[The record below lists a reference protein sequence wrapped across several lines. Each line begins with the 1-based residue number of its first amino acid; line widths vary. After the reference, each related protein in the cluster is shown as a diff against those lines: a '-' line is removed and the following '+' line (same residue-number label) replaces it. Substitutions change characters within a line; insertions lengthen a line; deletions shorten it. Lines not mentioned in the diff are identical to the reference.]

1 MAAGDAAVG
10 VTFTLASNNNSLL
23 NDTSQSL
30 LPPKTPGLKPTITSD
45 VLSDYPPQY
54 VSPEGIKT
62 ECNNPT
68 GEEKDSLLSHPTG
81 GGKDSVYSNPTGG
94 GKDSLFTHPTGGGKD
109 SLCTVK
115 ENEPNSVEEFR
126 RAPFNP
132 KTYRRR
138 IQTTLQGVP
147 KTVQDTLH
155 NQRLRRLQQTKCLVD
170 CYSRLTSQ
178 RRNRHRSKT
187 RQSGFLQSLVPGSK
201 TRQPLEASN
210 RPKLSQQIPGHI
222 KVQDG
227 NSRIHMSFP
236 QKERMGHLYRPHR
249 RLPPHTHSP
258 SVTQVPPVL
267 PQRRLL
273 QFTSLP
279 FGLAT
284 APLIFTSIVKEVR
297 LLALQQGIRI
307 HQYLDDWL
315 IRAPS
320 KEECHQQT
328 QKLLNLIQEL
338 GFLVN
343 HKKSELVPS
352 QRFDFLGYHFLLDLG
367 LVKPTQDRWT
377 KLQDMFRRL
386 SSKSVISART
396 LMSTIGLLASTE
408 KTVKLGRM
416 HMRPFQW
423 HLKTHWKYPIPWNQK
438 MIRHGEW
445 WLDPTN
451 VLQGEFLHPR
461 EHEKLIFT
469 DASNA
474 GWGAHLD
481 HESTRGV
488 WSHAEKHLHINL
500 LEMKAVFLALQFFRL
515 TCKNNRVFIASDN
528 TSVVS
533 YINKQGGTRSAELCA
548 LMWRILTWCNLN
560 NVTLRARHVPGS
572 LNVIADGLSRRN
584 QIQSTEWSLSPQVFK
599 QISKIWESPQV
610 DLFATRLNTKLP
622 LYVSPIPDPQAWAVD
637 ALNIPWENLV
647 AYAYPPTALLPKVVQ
662 KLQSQMCRLLLI
674 APGWPSKPWF
684 WDLVEMSLDVPRR
697 LPQIRTLL
705 KQPMNN
711 LFHANPAS
719 LNLHVWYL
727 GAHRCNNEGSLQ
739 RWQREMLLLKGSQQ
753 EPSTPQNGLFS
764 NDGAWNNRWTSGV
777 PL

>member
-1 MAAGDAAVG
+1 M
-10 VTFTLASNNNSLL
+10 
-23 NDTSQSL
+23 
-30 LPPKTPGLKPTITSD
+30 
-45 VLSDYPPQY
+45 
-54 VSPEGIKT
+54 
-62 ECNNPT
+62 
-68 GEEKDSLLSHPTG
+68 
-81 GGKDSVYSNPTGG
+81 YSNPTGG
-94 GKDSLFTHPTGGGKD
+94 GKDSLFPHPTGGGKD
-109 SLCTVK
+109 SLCTVSYCIYPRPSPK
-115 ENEPNSVEEFR
+115 ENEPNSGKQAKIFLASMEEFR
-126 RAPFNP
+126 RTPFNP
-132 KTYRRR
+132 KPYRRR
-138 IQTTLQGVP
+138 IQTTLQGAP

-155 NQRLRRLQQTKCLVD
+155 NQWLRRLQQTKCLVD

-187 RQSGFLQSLVPGSK
+187 RESGFLQSLVPGSK

-210 RPKLSQQIPGHI
+210 RPKLSQQILGHI
-222 KVQDG
+222 EVQDG
-227 NSRIHMSFP
+227 NSRIHTSFP

-249 RLPPHTHSP
+249 RLPSHTHSP

-267 PQRRLL
+267 PQRHLL
-273 QFTSLP
+273 PVHQPPFRSSHSSLD
-279 FGLAT
+279 L
-284 APLIFTSIVKEVR
+284 
-297 LLALQQGIRI
+297 
-307 HQYLDDWL
+307 HQY
-315 IRAPS
+315 S
-320 KEECHQQT
+320 QGSQT
-328 QKLLNLIQEL
+328 LSLTTGNTYSSIPRRLADPCPLQLLNLIQEL
-338 GFLVN
+338 GFLVS

-352 QRFDFLGYHFLLDLG
+352 QRFDFLGYHFVLDLG
-367 LVKPTQDRWT
+367 LVKATQDRWT
-377 KLQDMFRRL
+377 KLLDMFRRL

-423 HLKTHWKYPIPWNQK
+423 HLKTHWKFSMPLDTPIPWNQK
-438 MIRHGEW
+438 MIRHREW
-445 WLDPTN
+445 WLDPKN

-469 DASNA
+469 DPSNA

-481 HESTRGV
+481 HESTGGV

-515 TCKNNRVFIASDN
+515 TCKNNHVLIASDN

-533 YINKQGGTRSAELCA
+533 YINKQGGTKSSKLCA
-548 LMWRILTWCNLN
+548 LMWRILTWCSLN

-584 QIQSTEWSLSPQVFK
+584 QIQSTEWSLFPQVFK

-637 ALNIPWENLV
+637 ALNVRWENLV
-647 AYAYPPTALLPKVVQ
+647 AYAYPTTALLPKVVQ

-684 WDLVEMSLDVPRR
+684 WDLVEMSLDVRRR

-739 RWQREMLLLKGSQQ
+739 RWQRELLLLKGSQQ